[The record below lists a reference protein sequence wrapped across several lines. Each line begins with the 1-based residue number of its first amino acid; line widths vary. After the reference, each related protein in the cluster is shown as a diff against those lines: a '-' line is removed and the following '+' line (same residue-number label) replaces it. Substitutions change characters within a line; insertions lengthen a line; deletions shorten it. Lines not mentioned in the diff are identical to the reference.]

1 MHGLDQY
8 LQMSAGVPGWTRN
21 EEAAEL
27 SRVSFSLSDG
37 CVIVEVGSFLG
48 SGTILLAGPRQMRGS
63 GKVHCVDPFD
73 GSGDSFSVPHYKNIL
88 ANLGGGSLRDLF
100 EANIRQAGLSDWIE
114 VHRGR
119 ATEVATKWT
128 VPIDMLFLDGDH
140 SRLGAWRA
148 YESWSPFLKAGG
160 VIALHNSHPGAHP
173 PDHDGNLWVVMKE
186 VHPPKYNDV
195 RIIDTTTFAQKSGT
209 IRR

>member
-1 MHGLDQY
+1 MHGLEEY
-8 LQMSAGVPGWTRN
+8 LKRSARIPGWTRN

-27 SRVSFSLSDG
+27 SRISFSLPDG
-37 CVIVEVGSFLG
+37 CIIVEVGSFLG

-63 GKVHCVDPFD
+63 GQVHCVDPFD
-73 GSGDSFSVPHYKNIL
+73 CSGDSFSIPYYNGIL
-88 ANLGGGSLRDLF
+88 SALGGGSLPDHF
-100 EANIRQAGLSDWIE
+100 SENVRQAGLSDWIE

-119 ATEVATKWT
+119 ATEVAEKWT
-128 VPIDMLFLDGDH
+128 APIDMLFLDGDQ
-140 SRLGAWRA
+140 SRVGAWQA

-186 VHPPKYNDV
+186 IHPPEYTDV
-195 RIIDTTTFAQKSGT
+195 RLIDTTTFAQKSIT
-209 IRR
+209 TRR